1 VKQPEFLLY
10 DVLRN
15 CAGLS
20 DKVAIHFGDQDY
32 SYRQIDDLSDRLSKS
47 LQKKGVHKGNRVVV
61 CLGNS
66 IETIIAFW
74 AVLKAGGVVVNV
86 GSEITAANLSYV
98 LKDSE
103 ATVLLTENKKIK
115 ELGGVADGYPFIQS
129 ILVADAVPAVD
140 NATTFQDALSQ
151 SDDSIKKNHIID
163 LDLAAIIY
171 TSGSTGKPK
180 GVMLTHRNMLSAL
193 RSLESYLNYTAED
206 VVLCSL
212 PLSFDYGLY
221 QMLMSMRVG
230 AKLVLEREFT
240 WPIFLI
246 KSINQHEVTVIP
258 FVPTMLMLLN
268 AYADRKNMQ
277 FPSVRAVTN
286 TGAALKENHIAMMR
300 ILFPEAKIF
309 SMYGLTECK
318 RCTYLPPE
326 DMDRKPDSIGIPIPN
341 TELWLVDEHGDVITE
356 PNTVGQLVIRGSTV
370 MAGYWRK
377 PEATAK
383 RLKPGPT
390 PDEKV
395 LYTGDYCSLDEEGY
409 LYFKGRID
417 HVIKSRGMKVSPN
430 EVESFL
436 HTVSGVEAATVVGIE
451 DQERGEALFAFVQ
464 PSLNVGLHVSE
475 ILDLCRKH
483 LEPYKVPEYI
493 SILKTL
499 PRTANGKYDVLTL
512 GRLAQQELM
521 PVAY

>member
-1 VKQPEFLLY
+1 
-10 DVLRN
+10 
-15 CAGLS
+15 
-20 DKVAIHFGDQDY
+20 
-32 SYRQIDDLSDRLSKS
+32 
-47 LQKKGVHKGNRVVV
+47 
-61 CLGNS
+61 
-66 IETIIAFW
+66 
-74 AVLKAGGVVVNV
+74 
-86 GSEITAANLSYV
+86 
-98 LKDSE
+98 
-103 ATVLLTENKKIK
+103 
-115 ELGGVADGYPFIQS
+115 
-129 ILVADAVPAVD
+129 
-140 NATTFQDALSQ
+140 
-151 SDDSIKKNHIID
+151 
-163 LDLAAIIY
+163 
-171 TSGSTGKPK
+171 
-180 GVMLTHRNMLSAL
+180 
-193 RSLESYLNYTAED
+193 
-206 VVLCSL
+206 
-212 PLSFDYGLY
+212 
-221 QMLMSMRVG
+221 
-230 AKLVLEREFT
+230 
-240 WPIFLI
+240 
-246 KSINQHEVTVIP
+246 
-258 FVPTMLMLLN
+258 
-268 AYADRKNMQ
+268 
-277 FPSVRAVTN
+277 
-286 TGAALKENHIAMMR
+286 MMR